1 MGRKS
6 KCLYKCSVRGRGRRC
21 EKKIHR
27 STSQKGSINLGGEGL
42 RSLRR
47 RERSGMGVTSFAIE
61 DVQNHDEEACR
72 SSEVKIGSLWTA
84 KKSKTRGWC
93 VLRDHCRTQ
102 TCPCYERPRLD
113 LIKHPHWA
121 TLSTRGEKEA
131 NNIHR
136 ALPRNIPMGYTRYI
150 RNIPR
155 IFHEYARGGIFLEYS
170 LVDPAREMT
179 KPFLL
184 ARDALASTDA
194 TKFL

>member
-131 NNIHR
+131 NNIQGTPSLR
-136 ALPRNIPMGYTRYI
+136 SGAL
-150 RNIPR
+150 
-155 IFHEYARGGIFLEYS
+155 L
-170 LVDPAREMT
+170 
-179 KPFLL
+179 FLL
-184 ARDALASTDA
+184 SSNYNVWFMSATLTSFEHCCTD
-194 TKFL
+194 